1 MDSTLEHL
9 EQLTTSLSTLQ
20 LNKDEVEPEQA
31 SLPKDISHI
40 IKIQSWFRGCIYRLK
55 HLPLIMYKIQKYLK
69 TTKFAC
75 STENDDGR
83 VNSCMDEPKIIKLLI
98 DKFGNRIKLPE
109 TNTVSKTSTSSISL
123 RSKKKSEPL
132 KKKII
137 RMWYDILAYDYTYG
151 WIPINIKTS
160 TMKTSDNLGNLTTSV
175 YSYTDEPLDL
185 YSSKT
190 YENGKMSIIL
200 FDKLKAKK
208 YNKSN
213 KKDYYFL
220 VFNKTIP
227 GDVVVNSMKGLSILT
242 PNINNLPFQ
251 ICWSKNR
258 DFHYERIDK
267 KIKLFITCLQKPKP
281 VWSESFM
288 ANIRTLKL

>member
-1 MDSTLEHL
+1 MDSTLEQL
-9 EQLTTSLSTLQ
+9 EQLTTSFTSLQ
-20 LNKDEVEPEQA
+20 LNKDEVEPKQV
-31 SLPKDISHI
+31 SLSINVQKI

-83 VNSCMDEPKIIKLLI
+83 VNSCIDEPKIIKLLI
-98 DKFGNRIKLPE
+98 EKFGNRIKLPE
-109 TNTVSKTSTSSISL
+109 SNIVSKTSSISL
-123 RSKKKSEPL
+123 RSKKNTEPI

-175 YSYTDEPLDL
+175 YAYTDEPLDL
-185 YSSKT
+185 HTTKT

-220 VFNKTIP
+220 VLNKTIP
-227 GDVVVNSMKGLSILT
+227 GDIVVNSMKGLSILT

-251 ICWSKNR
+251 ICWNKNR
-258 DFHYERIDK
+258 DFHYEHIDK